1 MLLPEEHPEYIFHI
15 DVKPRLIE
23 DLDKVDDF
31 STELFIHGKT
41 KNIQKLKSFSKL
53 TKLWIETVN
62 QNEFDTLMSL
72 VNPNLKMLYIHE
84 MRVKDLTCL
93 GSLVHVEVLSLSWNT
108 KATSLWDIS
117 QNTSLKS
124 LLIKDFSKIHEIKAL
139 QNCTNLEQLDLSGG
153 QWNSLKIDSL
163 ESLRSLHNLKYLGLS
178 NISVQ
183 DQSLEPIS
191 HLKGLG
197 EFAVS
202 NQFPT
207 EQYAMLSVA
216 LPHTQCDY
224 FQSYT
229 YLYHPIDGKDV
240 IVTGKRKPF
249 LNSTRDAKKLQKY
262 DEKFKELQNSY
273 RKDQF

>member
-41 KNIQKLKSFSKL
+41 KNIQKMKYFSNL

-72 VNPNLKMLYIHE
+72 LNPNLKMLYIHE
-84 MRVKDLTCL
+84 MRVKDLTHL
-93 GSLVHVEVLSLSWNT
+93 GSLTHVEVLSLSWNT

-139 QNCTNLEQLDLSGG
+139 QNCTNLELLDLSGG
-153 QWNSLKIDSL
+153 QWNPLKIDSL

-178 NISVQ
+178 NLSVQ

-191 HLKGLG
+191 HLKELR

-229 YLYHPIDGKDV
+229 YDHPIDGKDV
-240 IVTGKRKPF
+240 MVTGKRKPF

-262 DEKFKELQNSY
+262 DEKFKELQNKY
-273 RKDQF
+273 RIDQV